1 MLTHIVPS
9 RHVVRDTPT
18 AKLFRRTLRFEDI
31 FTFWNAETGQWVLA
45 YWITKKLRLCEEI
58 EDLGMAF
65 EEVTPGFVKMIVSCW
80 KAIDWKAKKQRLISK
95 EKDRIRTENDK
106 LLDQQEHWDWAKKKL
121 VGRNLKPIPYAF
133 SAPISG
139 GEVL

>member
-1 MLTHIVPS
+1 MLTYIVPS

-18 AKLFRRTLRFEDI
+18 AKLFRRMLRFEDI

-45 YWITKKLRLCEEI
+45 YWTEKKCRLCEEI

-65 EEVTPGFVKMIVSCW
+65 EQVTPEFVQMIVSCW
-80 KAIDWKAKKQRLISK
+80 KAVDWKAKKQRLISK
-95 EKDRIRTENDK
+95 ERDRIRNENDN
-106 LLDQQEHWDWAKKKL
+106 LADQQERWDWAKKKMINK
-121 VGRNLKPIPYAF
+121 NLKPLPYVFAT
-133 SAPISG
+133 PVSG